1 MNRRGFSLLE
11 LVVALSLSV
20 LLLAGIYA
28 GLDLFWR
35 YSTTGQEEIER
46 AQIARAVLRQ
56 IESDLRGIVFK
67 PGEPAGQSSGGSSTG
82 ATAGQA
88 PTAPAVT
95 PGTEFGG
102 TTQGDPAA
110 TSGATSIGT
119 AQPVSQSITAI
130 AGLVGDF
137 QSLKLTTSNPARGGV
152 YAPLGSD
159 MSGVI
164 RTSDMLTVGYQLG
177 DSVTSTAAPTG
188 LGRFEGDRLQASIAE
203 AQGDVGFLSNNMRVV
218 APEVTALQ
226 FAYFDGYNWLP
237 EWDSS
242 SLGGLP
248 TAVEVII
255 EVTTPP
261 RGSRPGIAASK
272 RNPATQAFRLV
283 VALPLAKATD
293 TLSTQ

>member
-56 IESDLRGIVFK
+56 IEADLRGIVFK
-67 PGEPAGQSSGGSSTG
+67 PGDPASAGTP
-82 ATAGQA
+82 TAGETTPGA
-88 PTAPAVT
+88 ATAVT

-102 TTQGDPAA
+102 TMTGGDPAA
-110 TSGATSIGT
+110 SAGTTAPGTLATDSV
-119 AQPVSQSITAI
+119 AAI

-159 MSGVI
+159 LSGRV
-164 RTSDMLTVGYQLG
+164 RSSDMLTVGYQLG
-177 DSVTSTAAPTG
+177 DSVAAAAAPTG
-188 LGRFEGDRLQASIAE
+188 LGRFESDRLLASLAE
-203 AQGDVGFLSNNMRVV
+203 AQGDVGFLSNNLRIV
-218 APEVTALQ
+218 APEVTSLQ
-226 FAYFDGYNWLP
+226 FAYFDGYNWLG

-242 SLGGLP
+242 MLGGVP
-248 TAVEVII
+248 TAVEIII

-261 RGSRPGIAASK
+261 RGSRPGFAAAK
-272 RNPATQAFRLV
+272 RTATAQTFRLV

-293 TLSTQ
+293 TLAAQ

>member
-1 MNRRGFSLLE
+1 MSRRGFSLLE

-35 YSTTGQEEIER
+35 YSTTGQDEIER

-67 PGEPAGQSSGGSSTG
+67 PGDQASQSADPAAGGT
-82 ATAGQA
+82 TPGQA
-88 PTAPAVT
+88 PSAPAVT

-102 TTQGDPAA
+102 TSQGDPSTTSAA
-110 TSGATSIGT
+110 AIGT
-119 AQPVSQSITAI
+119 AQPTPESIAAI
-130 AGLVGDF
+130 AGLVGDW
-137 QSLKLTTSNPARGGV
+137 QSLKMTTSNPARGGV

-159 MSGVI
+159 MSGVV

-177 DSVTSTAAPTG
+177 DSVTAAAAPTG
-188 LGRFEGDRLQASIAE
+188 LGRFENDRLQSSIAE
-203 AQGDVGFLSNNMRVV
+203 AQGDVGFLSNSLRVV
-218 APEVTALQ
+218 APEVTSLQ
-226 FAYFDGYNWLP
+226 FAYFDGYNWLT

-242 SLGGLP
+242 SVGGLP

-261 RGSRPGIAASK
+261 RGSRPGFAASK
-272 RNPATQAFRLV
+272 RDPASQTFRLV

-293 TLSTQ
+293 TLATP